1 MGSGLDP
8 SYDEFAVAATQRLL
22 GLAFA
27 LTGDPHDAWDL
38 TQETL
43 ARVGERWRR
52 IGADRLADPAAYA
65 RTVMVRLNIDRI
77 RRLRRELLPGST
89 PDRPVVE
96 VTGEID
102 AWLLAALSTLSPR
115 QRTAVALRFVEDLDV
130 AGVAERM
137 GCSVGTAKSH
147 LSRGTDRLK
156 QYAAAAGITVAGGER
171 P

>member
-1 MGSGLDP
+1 MRSGLDA
-8 SYDEFAVAATQRLL
+8 SYEEFAGAATQRLL

-38 TQETL
+38 TQATL
-43 ARVGERWRR
+43 ARVGERWLRS
-52 IGADRLADPAAYA
+52 GAAPLADPAAYA

-89 PDRPVVE
+89 PDSLVVE
-96 VTGEID
+96 VTGEVD
-102 AWLLAALSTLSPR
+102 AWLVEALATLSPR

-156 QYAAAAGITVAGGER
+156 QYATAAGITTAGQET